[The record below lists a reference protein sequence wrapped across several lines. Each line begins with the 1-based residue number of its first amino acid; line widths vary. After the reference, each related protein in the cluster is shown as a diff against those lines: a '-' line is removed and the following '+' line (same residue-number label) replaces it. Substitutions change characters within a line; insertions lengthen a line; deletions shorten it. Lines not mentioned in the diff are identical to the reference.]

1 MTVTSFYFFLLLA
14 VGVLLYYLLP
24 HRIQWVVLT
33 VLSVV
38 FYFAAATP
46 YTMLFLLAATLITYG
61 STLYI
66 SARRTEDG
74 TAPKLVS
81 AVAVSAIF
89 LNTLLWFLLKGS
101 SFWILGS
108 GLIHRAV
115 PAFPILPALP
125 WVGALGMG
133 YYTAQVI
140 GYILDVLW
148 GTAPVQRNPLKLFL
162 FVSFFPQ
169 LTVGPISR
177 YQDFS
182 KVYEPHAFSYENIC
196 FGTQRILWGLF
207 KKLVIADRV
216 GVIISSI
223 WAESTAGLWPWIA
236 VFLYPLQ
243 IYTDFSGCMDI
254 VLGAAELF
262 DIHLAENFK
271 NPFFSRTCQE
281 FWQRWHIT
289 LGGWARDY
297 VFYPF
302 MKSRWLVSFSRKT
315 KKKFGKRWGKFLPW
329 CVANAVLW
337 FVMGF
342 WHGSVQHIFGVS
354 LWFWTVLFFSELF
367 QPLCQK
373 ITTKF
378 EFKTESFGWH
388 LFQSLRTYIIYALG
402 VVFFSASGLKE
413 ALIHYAVLLA
423 SLRRPDPW
431 TLFDGTVLSYG
442 ATWRDINVLILSVL
456 CLTIADTLREKYTY
470 ARLWIKEQS
479 FGLRWCIWLFLF
491 VMVLIFGLYG
501 PTYDASSFIYQGF

>member
-24 HRIQWVVLT
+24 HRIQWIVLT

-271 NPFFSRTCQE
+271 NLFQNLSGILAALAYHPWR
-281 FWQRWHIT
+281 
-289 LGGWARDY
+289 L
-297 VFYPF
+297 
-302 MKSRWLVSFSRKT
+302 
-315 KKKFGKRWGKFLPW
+315 GKRLCVLSVYEEPLAGFLQPQDKEEIRQ
-329 CVANAVLW
+329 AVGQVSAL
-337 FVMGF
+337 VRGQCGAVVR
-342 WHGSVQHIFGVS
+342 HGLLARLRSAYFRREP
-354 LWFWTVLFFSELF
+354 LVLDGAFF
-367 QPLCQK
+367 Q
-373 ITTKF
+373 
-378 EFKTESFGWH
+378 
-388 LFQSLRTYIIYALG
+388 RA
-402 VVFFSASGLKE
+402 FSA
-413 ALIHYAVLLA
+413 ALPEDHNQ
-423 SLRRPDPW
+423 
-431 TLFDGTVLSYG
+431 T
-442 ATWRDINVLILSVL
+442 
-456 CLTIADTLREKYTY
+456 
-470 ARLWIKEQS
+470 
-479 FGLRWCIWLFLF
+479 
-491 VMVLIFGLYG
+491 
-501 PTYDASSFIYQGF
+501 

>member
-74 TAPKLVS
+74 TVPKLVS

-254 VLGAAELF
+254 VLGAARILGY
-262 DIHLAENFK
+262 DLIENFQS
-271 NPFFSRTCQE
+271 PFEARTFND
-281 FWQRWHIT
+281 FWRRWHISMT
-289 LGGWARDY
+289 SWFRDY
-297 VFYPF
+297 VYFSLGG
-302 MKSRWLVSFSRKT
+302 SRCA
-315 KKKFGKRWGKFLPW
+315 PW
-329 CVANAVLW
+329 RHYLNIVIV
-337 FVMGF
+337 FVCSGL
-342 WHGSVQHIFGVS
+342 WHGADWRYLAWGLFTGLLAAFGVMTARARQRINRYNPLYRMGWFKVFWQCLFTNALFCLTLVFFASAIYNTDPFAVYGS
-354 LWFWTVLFFSELF
+354 LLQGWDGLTGSWAQVSNLIYSSGIDGRLPVVLLFGCFVVFAAEHKGRSVARWIRQQVWPLRWTLYYGMAAAILFFAA
-367 QPLCQK
+367 
-373 ITTKF
+373 
-378 EFKTESFGWH
+378 FG
-388 LFQSLRTYIIYALG
+388 QSA
-402 VVFFSASGLKE
+402 
-413 ALIHYAVLLA
+413 
-423 SLRRPDPW
+423 
-431 TLFDGTVLSYG
+431 
-442 ATWRDINVLILSVL
+442 
-456 CLTIADTLREKYTY
+456 
-470 ARLWIKEQS
+470 
-479 FGLRWCIWLFLF
+479 
-491 VMVLIFGLYG
+491 
-501 PTYDASSFIYQGF
+501 FIYQQY

>member
-74 TAPKLVS
+74 TVPKLVS

-207 KKLVIADRV
+207 KKLVIAEIGRAHV
-216 GVIISSI
+216 
-223 WAESTAGLWPWIA
+223 
-236 VFLYPLQ
+236 
-243 IYTDFSGCMDI
+243 
-254 VLGAAELF
+254 
-262 DIHLAENFK
+262 
-271 NPFFSRTCQE
+271 
-281 FWQRWHIT
+281 
-289 LGGWARDY
+289 
-297 VFYPF
+297 
-302 MKSRWLVSFSRKT
+302 
-315 KKKFGKRWGKFLPW
+315 
-329 CVANAVLW
+329 
-337 FVMGF
+337 
-342 WHGSVQHIFGVS
+342 
-354 LWFWTVLFFSELF
+354 
-367 QPLCQK
+367 
-373 ITTKF
+373 
-378 EFKTESFGWH
+378 
-388 LFQSLRTYIIYALG
+388 
-402 VVFFSASGLKE
+402 
-413 ALIHYAVLLA
+413 
-423 SLRRPDPW
+423 
-431 TLFDGTVLSYG
+431 
-442 ATWRDINVLILSVL
+442 
-456 CLTIADTLREKYTY
+456 
-470 ARLWIKEQS
+470 
-479 FGLRWCIWLFLF
+479 
-491 VMVLIFGLYG
+491 
-501 PTYDASSFIYQGF
+501 

>member
-1 MTVTSFYFFLLLA
+1 MIIEFKGMRPDVEK
-14 VGVLLYYLLP
+14 
-24 HRIQWVVLT
+24 
-33 VLSVV
+33 
-38 FYFAAATP
+38 AT
-46 YTMLFLLAATLITYG
+46 FIADSATL
-61 STLYI
+61 
-66 SARRTEDG
+66 
-74 TAPKLVS
+74 
-81 AVAVSAIF
+81 
-89 LNTLLWFLLKGS
+89 
-101 SFWILGS
+101 S
-108 GLIHRAV
+108 G
-115 PAFPILPALP
+115 
-125 WVGALGMG
+125 
-133 YYTAQVI
+133 
-140 GYILDVLW
+140 
-148 GTAPVQRNPLKLFL
+148 
-162 FVSFFPQ
+162 
-169 LTVGPISR
+169 
-177 YQDFS
+177 
-182 KVYEPHAFSYENIC
+182 
-196 FGTQRILWGLF
+196 
-207 KKLVIADRV
+207 
-216 GVIISSI
+216 
-223 WAESTAGLWPWIA
+223 
-236 VFLYPLQ
+236 
-243 IYTDFSGCMDI
+243 
-254 VLGAAELF
+254 

-456 CLTIADTLREKYTY
+456 CLTIADALREKYTY

>member
-1 MTVTSFYFFLLLA
+1 MIFSRLFFL
-14 VGVLLYYLLP
+14 YLFFPICFLCYFATKKNAY
-24 HRIQWVVLT
+24 RNT
-33 VLSVV
+33 VLIV
-38 FYFAAATP
+38 FSL
-46 YTMLFLLAATLITYG
+46 LFYAWGEPSFLWLLVL
-61 STLYI
+61 
-66 SARRTEDG
+66 SA
-74 TAPKLVS
+74 LVNYL
-81 AVAVSAIF
+81 F
-89 LNTLLWFLLKGS
+89 GRLLERFRDKGA
-101 SFWILGS
+101 G
-108 GLIHRAV
+108 
-115 PAFPILPALP
+115 
-125 WVGALGMG
+125 
-133 YYTAQVI
+133 
-140 GYILDVLW
+140 
-148 GTAPVQRNPLKLFL
+148 KLFL
-162 FVSFFPQ
+162 ALALILNLGVLIGFKYTGFVLENINAAFSLSIPIPDLPLPLGISFYTFRIVSYLIDCAWGKVRAERNFFSFLLYVSLFPI
-169 LTVGPISR
+169 TVSGPIVR
-177 YQDFS
+177 YETIQKELHGRTVTANDLS
-182 KVYEPHAFSYENIC
+182 DGLGRIAAGLGKKV
-196 FGTQRILWGLF
+196 IL
-207 KKLVIADRV
+207 ADNL
-216 GVIISSI
+216 GVIV
-223 WAESTAGLWPWIA
+223 EQFLGNNIA
-236 VFLYPLQ
+236 SQTTLGTWYGVVLYALQ
-243 IYTDFSGCMDI
+243 MYFDFSGYSDMAI
-254 VLGAAELF
+254 GISRIF
-262 DIHLAENFK
+262 GFHLEENFRH
-271 NPFFSRTCQE
+271 PFLCRDITE

-373 ITTKF
+373 ITTKL

-456 CLTIADTLREKYTY
+456 CLTIADALREKYTY

>member
-236 VFLYPLQ
+236 VFL
-243 IYTDFSGCMDI
+243 
-254 VLGAAELF
+254 
-262 DIHLAENFK
+262 
-271 NPFFSRTCQE
+271 
-281 FWQRWHIT
+281 
-289 LGGWARDY
+289 
-297 VFYPF
+297 
-302 MKSRWLVSFSRKT
+302 
-315 KKKFGKRWGKFLPW
+315 
-329 CVANAVLW
+329 
-337 FVMGF
+337 
-342 WHGSVQHIFGVS
+342 
-354 LWFWTVLFFSELF
+354 
-367 QPLCQK
+367 
-373 ITTKF
+373 
-378 EFKTESFGWH
+378 
-388 LFQSLRTYIIYALG
+388 
-402 VVFFSASGLKE
+402 
-413 ALIHYAVLLA
+413 
-423 SLRRPDPW
+423 
-431 TLFDGTVLSYG
+431 
-442 ATWRDINVLILSVL
+442 
-456 CLTIADTLREKYTY
+456 
-470 ARLWIKEQS
+470 
-479 FGLRWCIWLFLF
+479 
-491 VMVLIFGLYG
+491 
-501 PTYDASSFIYQGF
+501 